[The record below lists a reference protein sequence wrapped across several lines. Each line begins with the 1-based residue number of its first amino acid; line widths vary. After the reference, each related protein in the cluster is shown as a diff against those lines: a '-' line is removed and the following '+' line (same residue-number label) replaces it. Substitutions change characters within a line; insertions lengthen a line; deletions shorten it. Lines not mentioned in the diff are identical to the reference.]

1 MQTFDPW
8 ETKRPGL
15 CSGIARHE
23 RRAAMGARSNL
34 GEFEQL
40 VMLAVLQLEEGA
52 YGPAISKRLEGALGR
67 SISRGALYSSLAR
80 LEQKEF
86 LAWSV
91 EAASSS
97 RGGNRNRMFEVTAQ
111 GLETLR
117 QARAAVDALSK
128 GLESKLEKVNR

>member
-1 MQTFDPW
+1 
-8 ETKRPGL
+8 
-15 CSGIARHE
+15 
-23 RRAAMGARSNL
+23 MGARSNL

-52 YGPAISKRLEGALGR
+52 YGPAISRRLEGALGR

>member
-1 MQTFDPW
+1 
-8 ETKRPGL
+8 
-15 CSGIARHE
+15 
-23 RRAAMGARSNL
+23 MGATAWLGGCGVLGGGVPALRSRFWVGTVL
-34 GEFEQL
+34 LL
-40 VMLAVLQLEEGA
+40 VSVSCLSEVLRHFGRDEE
-52 YGPAISKRLEGALGR
+52 ALDR

-97 RGGNRNRMFEVTAQ
+97 RGGNRNRMFEVTEQ

-117 QARAAVDALSK
+117 QARAAVDVLSE